1 MPRLYCSVS
10 NCQHNADSCCSL
22 SAIEIDGAG
31 ANCAENT
38 SCGDF
43 VEGFGIMNSAANA
56 NPVLEVRCEATNCVH
71 NSGGQC
77 GSDFMSVSGM
87 NATSC
92 VGTEC
97 SSFCEI

>member
-43 VEGFGIMNSAANA
+43 VEGFGIIGPIGKGVSAF
-56 NPVLEVRCEATNCVH
+56 PKV
-71 NSGGQC
+71 
-77 GSDFMSVSGM
+77 
-87 NATSC
+87 
-92 VGTEC
+92 
-97 SSFCEI
+97 